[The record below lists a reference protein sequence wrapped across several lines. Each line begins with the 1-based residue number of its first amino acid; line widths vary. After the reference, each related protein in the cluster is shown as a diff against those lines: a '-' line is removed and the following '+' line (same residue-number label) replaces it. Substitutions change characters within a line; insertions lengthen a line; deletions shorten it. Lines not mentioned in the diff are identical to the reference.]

1 MKAINVVVLM
11 SVLTFGVSSPARAQ
25 WVVLDPANLVQNTL
39 TALRTLN
46 EINNQV
52 RQLENEANMLSNE
65 SKNLSP
71 LNFSVLSHLVT
82 TLATT
87 NRLLAQTQGLAF
99 DLQRAQ
105 GQFSQGYPIQYT
117 GVTNNAQLQ
126 QAAQLRA
133 SNSLEALRTTVNMQ
147 SQSQQNFASDQ
158 ANLTDLVNHSQGS
171 AGALEAIQSTNQ
183 LLALNARQAI
193 QAQQLTVA
201 QDRAT
206 ALEQARTV
214 AAEQRAFKVRQ
225 LFTTGSALYTPR
237 PVSGFGP

>member
-1 MKAINVVVLM
+1 MKAINQAVLM
-11 SVLTFGVSSPARAQ
+11 SVFAFGVSGPAHAQ
-25 WVVLDPANLVQNTL
+25 WVVIDPANLAQNTL
-39 TALRTLN
+39 TALRALN

-52 RQLENEANMLSNE
+52 RELENEANMLSNE

-71 LNFSVLSHLVT
+71 LNFSVLNRLVT

-87 NRLLAQTQGLAF
+87 SRLLAQTQGLAF
-99 DLQRAQ
+99 DLQRAEM
-105 GQFSQGYPIQYT
+105 QFSQSYPSQYT
-117 GVTNNAQLQ
+117 GATNNVELRQE
-126 QAAQLRA
+126 AQLRA

-158 ANLTDLVNHSQGS
+158 ANLTDLVNHSQGA

-183 LLALNARQAI
+183 LLALNARQTI

-214 AAEQRAFKVRQ
+214 AAEQRALKVRQ
-225 LFTTGSALYTPR
+225 LFTTGSALYTPQ
-237 PVSGFGP
+237 PVGGFGT